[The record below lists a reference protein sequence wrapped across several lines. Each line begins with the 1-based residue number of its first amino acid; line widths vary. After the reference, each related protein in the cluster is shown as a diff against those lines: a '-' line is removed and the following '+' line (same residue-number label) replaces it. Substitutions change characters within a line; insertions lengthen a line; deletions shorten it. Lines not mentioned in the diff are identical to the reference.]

1 MNRWYAALCKPRQE
15 TVAEAN
21 LANQGFAVYLP
32 RLKTPRRRAGRWVDA
47 VEPLFPRYLFVAAD
61 LEARSLAPIR
71 STRGVSGLVR
81 FGVEPAVVPDNL
93 IEALRRR
100 EDSTTGL
107 HVCTRPLF
115 AAGDRVKLLHGPL
128 AGLEGV
134 FAAETGDLRVIV
146 LMEMLGRLNRLE
158 VSRDWVAAAA

>member
-21 LANQGFAVYLP
+21 LVNQGFAVYLP
-32 RLKTPRRRAGRWVDA
+32 RLTSARRRAGRWVDV

-61 LEARSLAPIR
+61 LETKSLAPIR

-81 FGVEPAVVPDNL
+81 FGGQPAVVPDNL

-100 EDSTTGL
+100 EDSATGL
-107 HVCTRPLF
+107 HVIERPLF
-115 AAGDRVKLLHGPL
+115 VAGDRVKLLQGPL
-128 AGLEGV
+128 SGLEGV

>member
-21 LANQGFAVYLP
+21 LVNQGFGVYLP
-32 RLKTPRRRAGRWVDA
+32 RLTSARRRAGRWVDM

-61 LEARSLAPIR
+61 LESKSLAPIR

-81 FGVEPAVVPDNL
+81 FGGQPAVVPDHL
-93 IEALRRR
+93 VEALRRR
-100 EDSTTGL
+100 EDPATGL
-107 HVCTRPLF
+107 HDCARPLF
-115 AAGDRVKLLHGPL
+115 AAGDHVKLLQGPL

-158 VSRDWVAAAA
+158 VSRDWVAIAS